1 MNCLLHADIWSS
13 EHEQA
18 PLLVSLLR
26 PALFS
31 PFKMEL
37 HIRGADNSHYLE
49 LSSKANEMTERKIC
63 SFVHV
68 RFSFIYLFIFLF
80 FPMISL

>member
-31 PFKMEL
+31 PFNMEL

-49 LSSKANEMTERKIC
+49 LSSKANEMTERKNC

-80 FPMISL
+80 FLMISL

>member
-31 PFKMEL
+31 PFNMEL

-49 LSSKANEMTERKIC
+49 LSSKANKMTYRKEK
-63 SFVHV
+63 
-68 RFSFIYLFIFLF
+68 L
-80 FPMISL
+80 